1 MSTTTLPPTHTA
13 LIQPSPASPLT
24 LTSLPTPSPTL
35 GSCIVQILFSPVL
48 SYSKDV
54 LNGTRQY
61 PYPTPLVPGPS
72 AIGRVA
78 ALGPDST
85 SLAIGDLVVVD
96 CVVRSRDDPT
106 DVFLLGVVEG
116 NTAGSK
122 KLMTD
127 VWRNGTWAEYANVP
141 LEIVNILNETR
152 LVKELGYKE
161 VELASLMRYL
171 VPYGGLRD
179 IKLEVGETVVVAPA
193 TGAFGGAAVAV
204 ALAMG
209 AKVVAMGRNEDV
221 LASLVKQFGGEK
233 VKTVKMTN
241 DVQADVAALQK
252 AADGPIDAVFEISP
266 PMASQSS
273 HIRSAIL
280 ALRHGGRVSLMG
292 GIMEDYAIPIRAV
305 MRKNLV
311 LRGKWMY
318 EREDVKSLI
327 RMVEAGILKIGERG
341 GVRSAGEYGLSDWE
355 EAVEVASREAGWDAS
370 VVLKSRK

>member
-1 MSTTTLPPTHTA
+1 
-13 LIQPSPASPLT
+13 
-24 LTSLPTPSPTL
+24 
-35 GSCIVQILFSPVL
+35 VQILFSPVL

-78 ALGPDST
+78 AFGPDST
-85 SLAIGDLVVVD
+85 SLTIGNLVVVD
-96 CVVRSRDDPT
+96 CVVRSRDAPT

-141 LEIVNILNETR
+141 LENVSVLNETR

-179 IKLEVGETVVVAPA
+179 IKLEVGETVIVAPA

-209 AKVVAMGRNEDV
+209 AKVLAMGRNEDV

-233 VKTVKMTN
+233 LKTVKMTN
-241 DVQADVAALQK
+241 DVETDVAVLQK

-273 HIRSAIL
+273 HIRSAVL

-341 GVRSAGEYGLSDWE
+341 GVRSVGEYGLGDWE

-370 VVLKSRK
+370 VVLKPRKGD